1 MKICDKPLYGKLE
14 LLRSSLDIYLSN
26 YQIDIAENNAEPTS
40 DAISVMRV
48 PQRAEARPEPLEIQV
63 PDFLRRGKITRLD
76 NILDEKEETFSATL
90 LKLIDEKGLKDSEV
104 YKKANIDRRLF
115 SKIRGDENYMPS
127 KKTAISFCMALQL
140 NIEEADMLLKTAGYT
155 LSASSRFD
163 LIIRYLIENQEYN
176 IQFANIVLTNYGEDT
191 LSR

>member
-1 MKICDKPLYGKLE
+1 MKICDKSLYGKLE
-14 LLRSSLDIYLSN
+14 LLKSSLDSYLSN
-26 YQIDIAENNAEPTS
+26 YQIDIAENKVEPTA
-40 DAISVMRV
+40 DAISMMKV
-48 PQRAEARPEPLEIQV
+48 PQRAEACPEPLKIQV

-76 NILDEKEETFSATL
+76 NILDEKEETFSITL

-115 SKIRGDENYMPS
+115 SKIRGDEDYMPS

-176 IQFANIVLTNYGEDT
+176 IQFANIVLTDYGEDT

>member
-1 MKICDKPLYGKLE
+1 MKICDNPLYEKLE

-26 YQIDIAENNAEPTS
+26 YQIDIAENKVEPTS
-40 DAISVMRV
+40 DAISMMRV

-63 PDFLRRGKITRLD
+63 PDFLRRGKIARLD

-176 IQFANIVLTNYGEDT
+176 IQFANIVLTDYGEDT